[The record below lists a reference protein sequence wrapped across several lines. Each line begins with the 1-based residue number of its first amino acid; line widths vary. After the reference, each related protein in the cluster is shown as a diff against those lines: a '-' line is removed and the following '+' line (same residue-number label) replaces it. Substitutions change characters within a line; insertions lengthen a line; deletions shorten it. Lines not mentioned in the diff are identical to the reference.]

1 MSDTISQST
10 VDSIC
15 FRRNDFN
22 LYAFLL
28 FCIIMYLCFVL
39 KKYRETF
46 VETTSDNVNAGLKRE
61 HLLERLELLQDK
73 LFSCQT
79 SQQKCLGDLQQ
90 TRQYIQQ
97 SQSGASARQ
106 GVENKANVNIALNR
120 LYNPLSPPERSYP
133 SGRLNTPGT
142 SDFQQ
147 IGIVYNNNERLP
159 LFGRPKYPGR
169 SEKYEYYI
177 IDETRNRLKIPFKS
191 KNDNELYDG
200 DTIRVDVLN
209 NDYTVKIYEYDQFR
223 YNPDVL

>member
-1 MSDTISQST
+1 MSDTST

-39 KKYRETF
+39 RKCKETF
-46 VETTSDNVNAGLKRE
+46 IETTSNNASANVNTGLKRE
-61 HLLERLELLQDK
+61 QLLERVELLQDK

-79 SQQKCLGDLQQ
+79 SQQQCLGDLQQ
-90 TRQYIQQ
+90 TRQYLQQ
-97 SQSGASARQ
+97 SQN
-106 GVENKANVNIALNR
+106 VPVNNKANANIALNR

-147 IGIVYNNNERLP
+147 IGIVYNNTERLP

>member
-1 MSDTISQST
+1 MYNIYKVMSDTST

-22 LYAFLL
+22 LYAFIL
-28 FCIIMYLCFVL
+28 FCIIMYLCFIL
-39 KKYRETF
+39 KKYKETF
-46 VETTSDNVNAGLKRE
+46 IETTSNNANAGLKRE
-61 HLLERLELLQDK
+61 QLLERVELLQDK

-79 SQQKCLGDLQQ
+79 SQQQCLGDLQQ
-90 TRQYIQQ
+90 TKQYLQQ
-97 SQSGASARQ
+97 SQN
-106 GVENKANVNIALNR
+106 VPVNNKANIALNR

-147 IGIVYNNNERLP
+147 IGIVYNNTERLP

-169 SEKYEYYI
+169 TEKYEYYI

-200 DTIRVDVLN
+200 DTIRVDILN

>member
-1 MSDTISQST
+1 MYNIYKVMSDIST

-22 LYAFLL
+22 LYAFIL
-28 FCIIMYLCFVL
+28 FCIIMYLCFIL
-39 KKYRETF
+39 KKYKETF
-46 VETTSDNVNAGLKRE
+46 IETTSNNANAGLKRE
-61 HLLERLELLQDK
+61 QLLERVELLQDK

-79 SQQKCLGDLQQ
+79 SQQQCLGDLQQ
-90 TRQYIQQ
+90 TKQYLQQ
-97 SQSGASARQ
+97 SQN
-106 GVENKANVNIALNR
+106 VPVNNKANANIALNR

-147 IGIVYNNNERLP
+147 IGIVYNNTERLP

-169 SEKYEYYI
+169 TEKYEYYI

>member
-120 LYNPLSPPERSYP
+120 LYNPHSPPERSYP

-147 IGIVYNNNERLP
+147 IGIVYNNTERLP

-169 SEKYEYYI
+169 TEKYEYYI

-200 DTIRVDVLN
+200 DTIHLDILN
-209 NDYTVKIYEYDQFR
+209 NDYNVKIYEYDQFR
-223 YNPDVL
+223 YDPDIL